1 MNYYAKKLDEWFRFI
16 LDDAKNKSSLSYA
29 WQFDNKQF
37 LELALDPNL
46 SLHDKVFQA
55 SLHGLISNPISHNP
69 TRGLL
74 SKQWWAKNKTNLTN
88 RDTRIQDSKT
98 LSKKSLYNSDIY
110 RYEAYLDKI
119 HSCTKF
125 PRKQKL
131 IAMEIGSGN
140 GGLARYFKNYYRNAS
155 YILVDNP
162 VILYFAAAH
171 LISEFPLAQ
180 HHFIKNM
187 NDFNNLISRED
198 DFYYLPDFLAT
209 EVSRFKLDIAISTH
223 ALGEMKNDTVK
234 KYMDFIDRNQAKYI
248 FSVNRFLHNNF
259 NALIFKLFFR
269 FRLKENSASLSFP
282 SNYEFVEYKHKPW
295 FLQNPY
301 FDQLHPQY
309 LLAIMKRN
317 KQIKKSPIRSGKMN
331 DIKLM
336 DWYLYYGKVS
346 LGSVVYYNPSP
357 ENSMGSVLQ
366 IVHSEYLKTKDPDVI
381 RIFLY
386 LMRITVNKGLP
397 EEYYRLK
404 REYYELT
411 GKKFHDPF
419 YYRKVKYY
427 LKFIAVQI
435 YIRVIKL
442 KYFLFHKF

>member
-1 MNYYAKKLDEWFRFI
+1 
-16 LDDAKNKSSLSYA
+16 
-29 WQFDNKQF
+29 

-46 SLHDKVFQA
+46 SLHDKVYQA

-74 SKQWWAKNKTNLTN
+74 SKQWWEMNKINITNL
-88 RDTRIQDSKT
+88 DTKIQDSKI
-98 LSKKSLYNSDIY
+98 LSKNSLFFNSDIY

-119 HSCTKF
+119 HSVTKF
-125 PRKQKL
+125 PRKQKF
-131 IAMEIGSGN
+131 ISMEIGSGN

-171 LISEFPLAQ
+171 LILEFPLAQ
-180 HHFIKNM
+180 HHFIKNK
-187 NDFNNLISRED
+187 NDFNNLIKRED
-198 DFYYLPDFLAT
+198 DFYYLPDFFAT

-223 ALGEMKNDTVK
+223 ALGEMQNDTVR
-234 KYMDFIDRNQAKYI
+234 KYMDFINRNQARYI

-282 SNYEFVEYKHKPW
+282 RNYEFVEYKHKPW

-317 KQIKKSPIRSGKMN
+317 KQIKKSPTSSRKMN

-346 LGSVVYYNPSP
+346 LGSVAYYNPSP

-397 EEYYRLK
+397 EEYYLLK
-404 REYYELT
+404 KEYHELT

-419 YYRKVKYY
+419 YYRKFKYY
-427 LKFIAVQI
+427 LRFIAVQI
-435 YIRVIKL
+435 YVRVLKV